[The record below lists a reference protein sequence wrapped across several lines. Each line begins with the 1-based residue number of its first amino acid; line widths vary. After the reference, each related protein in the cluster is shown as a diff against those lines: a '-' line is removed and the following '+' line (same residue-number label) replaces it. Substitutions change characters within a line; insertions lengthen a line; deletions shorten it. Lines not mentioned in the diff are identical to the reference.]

1 MMEGQ
6 PYTDFVSDIHTHGLR
21 DRIDLFKRQILDGRN
36 FYKACLEE
44 TIPEHGGLG
53 ISGLV
58 KLGSKNMGLGGMNLR
73 KLKQPHNRIH
83 TLDHFLD
90 AHSLYGD
97 QRDRARDWR

>member
-21 DRIDLFKRQILDGRN
+21 D
-36 FYKACLEE
+36 
-44 TIPEHGGLG
+44 
-53 ISGLV
+53 
-58 KLGSKNMGLGGMNLR
+58 GMNLR